1 MEVVL
6 TQVVHE
12 EFNDN
17 LSKYPKE
24 ISRGKQNNDF
34 FNKKNCICYNMKLK
48 LLKEDFSKVDSF
60 VGL

>member
-17 LSKYPKE
+17 LSKHPKE
-24 ISRGKQNNDF
+24 IREGKRNNDLF
-34 FNKKNCICYNMKLK
+34 KKKNCICYNVRLR
-48 LLKEDFSKVDSF
+48 LLREVDSF